1 MSKVYVTT
9 AIPYVNAAPHLGHAV
24 DYLNADVF
32 ARYHQMLGDEVR
44 FQAGTDEHGNK
55 IYHKAKEL
63 DRDTQDYVDEYA
75 AKFQDFIHELGVDYS
90 DFIRTSDEAH
100 VRRVQKIWERLLPH
114 IYSSSYEGWYCEGC
128 ERFVTQK
135 EYDENGGSCPDH
147 QKPYEKVSEDNYYLR
162 LSDFK
167 DEIKKKIESGEMQI
181 LPDFRKKE
189 ALKLLADSPDVSI
202 SRPASTLP
210 WGVPV
215 PADPTQ
221 TMYVW
226 LDALSNYITVLGY
239 PEKDI
244 DAYWPAEVQ
253 IVGKDILRFHAI
265 IWPAILLGLGLPL
278 PRTIL
283 SHGFVTV
290 GGQKMSKS
298 LGNSVDPFEAIS
310 RHGLPAFRYFFLRHV
325 DTFDDSD
332 FTWEKFDEAYN
343 GELANDYGNLVQRLS
358 GLAAKNN
365 ISAVEFTPKEDK
377 KYTELMD
384 SFHYSRAMDY
394 IWSRFQDL
402 NRKIDETKPWSL
414 AKSDDKAPLNSLM
427 TELITDLLDA
437 NHLLRPFLP
446 DTAETVEKIFTASPI
461 TPPETPLF
469 PKN

>member
-278 PRTIL
+278 PKTIL
-283 SHGFVTV
+283 S
-290 GGQKMSKS
+290 
-298 LGNSVDPFEAIS
+298 
-310 RHGLPAFRYFFLRHV
+310 
-325 DTFDDSD
+325 
-332 FTWEKFDEAYN
+332 WEKFDEAYN

-446 DTAETVEKIFTASPI
+446 DTAETVEKIFTTSPI